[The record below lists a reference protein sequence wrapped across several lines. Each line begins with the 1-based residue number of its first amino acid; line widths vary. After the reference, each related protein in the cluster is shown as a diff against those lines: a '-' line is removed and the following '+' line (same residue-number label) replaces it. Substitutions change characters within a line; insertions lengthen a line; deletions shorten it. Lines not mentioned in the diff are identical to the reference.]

1 MPNWKKV
8 IVSGSIAHLS
18 HVSSSGDF
26 KTDKTGSFGR
36 VETDA
41 FSATTFTST
50 TVESTTISGSATS
63 TGSFGRIETVGQ
75 VVLQRAPVQ
84 GFNY

>member
-36 VETDA
+36 VETDV

-63 TGSFGRIETVGQ
+63 TGSFVE
-75 VVLQRAPVQ
+75 
-84 GFNY
+84 